1 VLQLRRV
8 KSIYISSLLGLLSPL
23 LHGQL
28 LFTSVDSIFA
38 YADRHSSSTSI
49 NSQQLLLARWTK
61 VAALANTVNFRSPV
75 SFAAT
80 DNLLLPV
87 NFIPAD
93 VFGGPPG
100 TFKQI
105 TLGQQYVSNFNFNP
119 QIDIIN
125 PGNWARV
132 KSASINQELT
142 ETLVQLNKKN
152 LYESLSAVYFNILSL
167 QEQIIILQQ
176 NLVAADS
183 LVIIAENKFAEGLV
197 RQQDVNNAKVNRLL
211 VKDKWIQA
219 QAILKQQENSLQIL
233 CDIPVNTKIAVSHDA
248 GYEKENYALD
258 LKANSSLLLKSSVLQ
273 AAFAKNELRVGR
285 WSTLPVLSAVYFQGW
300 QQNSNTAL
308 FDSKQA
314 WIRSQYIGLRITV
327 PFPPD
332 ANRLS
337 QNYSY
342 KINSRIAQA
351 NAGHARLQN
360 DLNNQNLE
368 LEYEKALSTYL
379 GSKEIYE
386 LKNSNYQK
394 SFDQYKEG
402 VLSTDILL
410 NAFTDML
417 NSRVNYVSSRFAFE
431 HAKTK
436 ITINNLLK

>member
-1 VLQLRRV
+1 M
-8 KSIYISSLLGLLSPL
+8 
-23 LHGQL
+23 
-28 LFTSVDSIFA
+28 
-38 YADRHSSSTSI
+38 
-49 NSQQLLLARWTK
+49 TK
-61 VAALANTVNFRSPV
+61 VAALANTVNFRNPV
-75 SFAAT
+75 SFTAT

-93 VFGGPPG
+93 AFGGPPG

-119 QIDIIN
+119 QIDLIN

-142 ETLVQLNKKN
+142 ETQMLLNKKN
-152 LYESLSAVYFNILSL
+152 LYENISAVYFNILSL
-167 QEQIIILQQ
+167 QEQVLILQQ
-176 NLVAADS
+176 NLTAADS
-183 LVIIAENKFAEGLV
+183 LVMISENKFAEGLV
-197 RQQDVNNAKVNRLL
+197 RLQDVNNTRVNRLL
-211 VKDKWIQA
+211 IKDKHKQA
-219 QAILKQQENSLQIL
+219 QASLEQQENALRLL
-233 CDIPVNTKIAVSHDA
+233 CDIPSNTKITIDRNA
-248 GYEKENYALD
+248 GPEKEHYSPD
-258 LKANSSLLLKSSVLQ
+258 LKANSDLLLKSSALQ
-273 AAFAKNELRVGR
+273 AEYARNELRVGR

-308 FDSKQA
+308 FDSKQP

-351 NAGHARLQN
+351 NADHARLQN

-368 LEYEKALSTYL
+368 LDYEKALSTYL
-379 GSKEIYE
+379 GLKEIYE
-386 LKNSNYQK
+386 LKKSNYQK
-394 SFDQYKEG
+394 SLDQYKEG
-402 VLSTDILL
+402 ILSTDIML

-417 NSRVNYVSSRFAFE
+417 SSRVNYVSSRSALE